1 MIKLSRHCDPFRQCR
16 AEHTQDQQECESA
29 TFNMFLDAIAGFYF
43 PFFFFFFY
51 RLHRIRR
58 VKSAGGSPPQ
68 SVSLSVGEEKKK
80 YSHDSALGKGE
91 VLHQDVQAS
100 VFIVEELPHPPG
112 ESEST
117 GRLLQLKLSWW
128 VS

>member
-1 MIKLSRHCDPFRQCR
+1 MIKLSRHCDPVRQCR
-16 AEHTQDQQECESA
+16 AEHTQGQQECESA
-29 TFNMFLDAIAGFYF
+29 TFNMFLDAKAGL
-43 PFFFFFFY
+43 FFFY

-68 SVSLSVGEEKKK
+68 SVSLSVGEKKK
-80 YSHDSALGKGE
+80 NYSHDSALGKGE

-100 VFIVEELPHPPG
+100 VLIVEELPHPPG

-117 GRLLQLKLSWW
+117 GRLLQLKLSRW

>member
-1 MIKLSRHCDPFRQCR
+1 MIKLSRHCDPVRQCR
-16 AEHTQDQQECESA
+16 TEHTQGQQECESA
-29 TFNMFLDAIAGFYF
+29 TFNMFLDAKAEFYF
-43 PFFFFFFY
+43 PFFVFFY
-51 RLHRIRR
+51 TLHRIRR

-68 SVSLSVGEEKKK
+68 SVSLSVGEKKK
-80 YSHDSALGKGE
+80 YSHDSTLGKGE

-100 VFIVEELPHPPG
+100 VLIVEELTHPPG
-112 ESEST
+112 ESESA